1 MLFSS
6 EWNPTSTGRRIA
18 FLPKSPMPKT
28 CIFSLASP
36 KRCSV
41 FVRQQTRAEKG
52 QREGLP
58 RELEVFGRCCKAL
71 YPEVKKERMDEI
83 EHLPSFPANLSYT
96 RGQWKIHLVRF
107 GRSTHARLLIHVGL
121 WGWKGGWIPVE
132 RNELSPPRNTAKSVE
147 SSWKARRSLLPS
159 HEYTSQ
165 P

>member
-1 MLFSS
+1 MKPDINRQTDSFPSEITNAENLHLFASKP
-6 EWNPTSTGRRIA
+6 ETLFCIRTSA
-18 FLPKSPMPKT
+18 K
-28 CIFSLASP
+28 
-36 KRCSV
+36 
-41 FVRQQTRAEKG
+41 QTRAEKG